1 MRTKGLTLPTWCRG
15 GGGGEGEPIPHSTA
29 GTFCNLAVGFGGLF
43 FPPGPGV
50 WISTVEPRDARHS
63 SAPHKLFRSVWTL
76 SPGGV
81 AAPCLSFP
89 LGRGSGGGGRRGRG
103 RKGRG
108 SRWGRT
114 LRGGSAP
121 RFVSIC
127 TGINLAAVCCLGS
140 CLRDAFLG
148 SGGDGGGGRWEKTP
162 PPDRSGAGVG
172 AFGVQDP
179 PSSTPHPRAPPV
191 AEARYRGAA
200 GGQHSPPPQCPP
212 FPLPAPGMPRAAS
225 IIYI

>member
-89 LGRGSGGGGRRGRG
+89 LGRGSGGGGE
-103 RKGRG
+103 
-108 SRWGRT
+108 
-114 LRGGSAP
+114 
-121 RFVSIC
+121 
-127 TGINLAAVCCLGS
+127 
-140 CLRDAFLG
+140 
-148 SGGDGGGGRWEKTP
+148 GGGGP
-162 PPDRSGAGVG
+162 GGV
-172 AFGVQDP
+172 
-179 PSSTPHPRAPPV
+179 AP
-191 AEARYRGAA
+191 
-200 GGQHSPPPQCPP
+200 
-212 FPLPAPGMPRAAS
+212 
-225 IIYI
+225 